1 MNQIDKAVKILKNG
15 GVIAYPTETI
25 YGIGANIF
33 NKKAVKKI
41 FELKGRSFDK
51 PLSVAVADFKTIE
64 QLAYVSDK
72 NKGLIKKL
80 LPGPITILL
89 PKKDIIPD
97 IITQGSKLIGIRF
110 PENKEVI
117 EIIKKAGF
125 PIVSTSANISGEKDV
140 FEAKDVEL
148 NVDFT
153 VRGKC
158 KYKKSSTVFDLE
170 NKKILRKGVG
180 IEEINKL

>member
-15 GVIAYPTETI
+15 GVIAYPTETV

-33 NKKAVKKI
+33 DKKAVKKI

-72 NKGLIKKL
+72 NRGLIKKL
-80 LPGPITILL
+80 LPGSITVLL
-89 PKKDIIPD
+89 PKREIVPD
-97 IITQGSKLIGIRF
+97 TITQGSKLIGIRF
-110 PENKEVI
+110 PENKKAI
-117 EIIKKAGF
+117 EIIQKAGF
-125 PIVSTSANISGEKDV
+125 PIVSTSANLSGEKDI
-140 FEAKDVEL
+140 FNAKNVEL
-148 NVDFT
+148 KVDFI
-153 VRGKC
+153 VKGECR
-158 KYKKSSTVFDLE
+158 YKKSSTVFDVE
-170 NKKILRKGVG
+170 NKKILRPGAG